1 MDSASHIER
10 IKADG
15 FTILERAIEPE
26 LVDALARY
34 NTARINMA
42 TAVGEMQKFQL

>member
-15 FTILERAIEPE
+15 FTIVERAIEPE
-26 LVDALARY
+26 LVEALAKALDRHE
-34 NTARINMA
+34 RELG
-42 TAVGEMQKFQL
+42 VSPP